1 MLIAKIQVDQQY
13 ITAPEPALGDCSS
26 DIRPTGQ
33 TIAPSDDPSK
43 RDVEATSQPTILPTG
58 LDANT
63 DRNIQTSKR
72 PSPHP
77 RAASSPNPIPRRPNL
92 AKFHRDSEDHLL
104 HPPRSNYA
112 LHNLGAATA
121 AVP

>member
-77 RAASSPNPIPRRPNL
+77 RAASSP
-92 AKFHRDSEDHLL
+92 
-104 HPPRSNYA
+104 
-112 LHNLGAATA
+112 T
-121 AVP
+121 